1 MELYEVRNFRTAESR
16 IFRSLDD
23 AVAAAGEWRTN
34 DQSVSRVSDGAM
46 WHALIPRD
54 GRWVEVEGFG
64 PRIYTETGDAI
75 RLERAERRLPP
86 VEVAA

>member
-1 MELYEVRNFRTAESR
+1 MNDTKWNPET
-16 IFRSLDD
+16 
-23 AVAAAGEWRTN
+23 VAAALAECAVDEEEATM
-34 DQSVSRVSDGAM
+34 QRVAAETGWPIIDGC
-46 WHALIPRD
+46 LVP
-54 GRWVEVEGFG
+54 EGFG